1 MEVFMYK
8 SQLLK
13 HSLVVLTGMFLFFYL
28 LNYFTPLPF
37 GDDYLY
43 AFKWQG
49 NPMFVPLTEEAVRIT
64 SWHDLFAS
72 QLSFYLT
79 WSGRVINNTLAQLF
93 VWAGKDAFNICNAM
107 VCTLLIMEIY
117 WCINRGKVTTAFH
130 SGMHFWIFFV
140 FWTFTPQFPSVVF
153 WLVGAFHYLWPAFF
167 LLGFLLPYIRKYYVS
182 HHDVIF
188 HNNLYA
194 CFMFFFGVLVG
205 CTNENS
211 VCWIILVL
219 IVFTCELRKK
229 KKAEPWIYAG
239 LAGLLAGYSLLMFA
253 PGNYARLHAVH
264 GQDWFSTERLLQNL
278 QSFAQ
283 VLVWQFVLWYFCL
296 HSLCKLNRVAQNL
309 EGIVNQN
316 VNKKELGKDVL
327 LAKVFCIVGFGMSAV
342 MLVSPEFHLRSAFPG
357 TIQLL
362 LATGVL
368 LRAQNEYGIA
378 LLPGNVKKFL
388 TCVGTV
394 YFIITAGVSIHHLQ
408 EQHAYHT
415 MIISRVQVMQL
426 QPREKQGVLC
436 VDPFRKVQQWESF
449 LSGFHTFD
457 NKMSEDAADWRNVAF
472 ARYYGIAGIR
482 MGHLED
488 VAPESN
494 VR

>member
-28 LNYFTPLPF
+28 LNYLMPLAF

-49 NPMFVPLTEEAVRIT
+49 NPMFVPLTDEAARIT
-64 SWHDLFAS
+64 SWYDLFAS

-93 VWAGKDAFNICNAM
+93 TWAGKDFFNICNAM

-117 WCINRGKVTTAFH
+117 WCINRGKVTAAFN
-130 SGMHFWIFFV
+130 SGMLLWIFFV
-140 FWTFTPQFPSVVF
+140 FWTFTPRFPSVVF

-219 IVFTCELRKK
+219 LVFTCELRKK

-239 LAGLLAGYSLLMFA
+239 LAGLLAGYCLLMFA
-253 PGNYARLHAVH
+253 PGNYARLYAVH

-278 QSFAQ
+278 HSFAQ
-283 VLVWQFVLWYFCL
+283 VLVWQLILWYFCL
-296 HSLCKLNRVAQNL
+296 HSLCKLNHAVRNQD
-309 EGIVNQN
+309 GTVNPN
-316 VNKKELGKDVL
+316 ADKKELGKDVL

-368 LRAQNEYGIA
+368 LRAQNEYGIT

-472 ARYYGIAGIR
+472 ARYYGITGIR
-482 MGHLED
+482 MAHLKD
-488 VAPESN
+488 AAPESN

>member
-28 LNYFTPLPF
+28 LNYLMPMAF

-49 NPMFVPLTEEAVRIT
+49 NPMFVPLTDEAARIT
-64 SWHDLFAS
+64 SWYDLFAS

-93 VWAGKDAFNICNAM
+93 TWAGKDFFNICNAM

-117 WCINRGKVTTAFH
+117 WCINRGKVTAAFN
-130 SGMHFWIFFV
+130 SGMLLWIFFV
-140 FWTFTPQFPSVVF
+140 FWTFTPRFPSVVF

-182 HHDVIF
+182 HEVIF

-219 IVFTCELRKK
+219 LVFTCELRKK

-239 LAGLLAGYSLLMFA
+239 LAGLLAGYCLLMFA

-278 QSFAQ
+278 HSFAQ
-283 VLVWQFVLWYFCL
+283 VLVWQFILLYFCL
-296 HSLCKLNRVAQNL
+296 RSLHKLNRVVQNR
-309 EGIVNQN
+309 EGVVNLN
-316 VNKKELGKDVL
+316 VDKKELSKDVL

-362 LATGVL
+362 LATGIL
-368 LRAQNEYGIA
+368 LRAQNVYGVS

-388 TCVGTV
+388 TCVGTI

-408 EQHAYHT
+408 EQHVYHA
-415 MIISRVQVMQL
+415 MILSRVQVMQL
-426 QPREKQGVLC
+426 QPRQQQDVLC
-436 VDPFRKVQQWESF
+436 VNPFRKVQQWESF

-472 ARYYGIAGIR
+472 ARYYGIKGISVLN
-482 MGHLED
+482 LED
-488 VAPESN
+488 MKTEKGN
-494 VR
+494 E